1 MKSQHEHGR
10 FHGQIAVVTGGGSG
24 IGKACAEQLAKEGAT
39 VVIADQNAI
48 SAENV
53 ANAIGGHAY
62 TVDVGDTDAIEQ
74 FAQHVEANVGPV
86 SVLINSAGILQGAA
100 VPPEEISMETYDRVF
115 AVNMR
120 GTFASCVAFGRRM
133 ALRHKGSILNIASI
147 SGIRSTPLHAYGP
160 MKAAIIQLTE
170 NLAGEWGRSGVR
182 VNCLSPGAVLSP
194 AMQIAIDKGQRN
206 LDLLKQSAAAGEV
219 VMPLQVAM
227 AAAFLLSDDA
237 SAITGI
243 NLPVD
248 HGWLV
253 ANSWTMFGG
262 VRQAVTG
269 VPTTQPPRGE
279 G

>member
-1 MKSQHEHGR
+1 MKSQPEHGR

-24 IGKACAEQLAKEGAT
+24 IGKACAEQLAREGAT
-39 VVIADQNAI
+39 VVIADQNAD
-48 SAENV
+48 SAQRV
-53 ANAIGGHAY
+53 ASAIRGRAY
-62 TVDVGDTDAIEQ
+62 TVDVGNPDAIEQ
-74 FAQHVEANVGPV
+74 FAQHVEAEVGPV

-100 VPPEEISMETYDRVF
+100 VPPEEISMDVYDRVF

-182 VNCLSPGAVLSP
+182 VNCISPGAVLSP
-194 AMQIAIDKGQRN
+194 AMQVAIDKGQRN
-206 LDLLKQSAAAGEV
+206 LELLKDSAAAGEV
-219 VMPLQVAM
+219 VMPMQVAM

-237 SAITGI
+237 SAITGV

-253 ANSWTMFGG
+253 ANSWAMFGG
-262 VRQAVTG
+262 VRPANRAA
-269 VPTTQPPRGE
+269 PTNGQG
-279 G
+279 

>member
-1 MKSQHEHGR
+1 MKSLPEQGR

-24 IGKACAEQLAKEGAT
+24 IGKACAEQLASEGAT
-39 VVIADQNAI
+39 VVIADQNAETAQ
-48 SAENV
+48 SV
-53 ANAIGGHAY
+53 ASAIGGRAY
-62 TVDVGDTDAIEQ
+62 TVDVGDAEAVEA
-74 FAQHVEANVGPV
+74 FAQRVETDVGHV

-100 VPPEEISMETYDRVF
+100 VPPEEISIEIYDRVF

-133 ALRHKGSILNIASI
+133 ALRQKGSILNIASI

-170 NLAGEWGRSGVR
+170 NLASEWGRSGVR
-182 VNCLSPGAVLSP
+182 VNCVSPGAVLSP
-194 AMQIAIDKGQRN
+194 AMQLAIDKGQRN
-206 LDLLKQSAAAGEV
+206 LELLKESAAAGQV
-219 VMPLQVAM
+219 VMPAQVAL

-237 SAITGI
+237 SAITGV

-253 ANSWTMFGG
+253 ANSWAMFGG
-262 VRQAVTG
+262 VRSAISPASPMSQG
-269 VPTTQPPRGE
+269 
-279 G
+279 

>member
-1 MKSQHEHGR
+1 MKSQPEQGR

-39 VVIADQNAI
+39 VVIADQNAD
-48 SAENV
+48 SAKSV
-53 ANAIGGHAY
+53 AHAIGGHAY
-62 TVDVGDTDAIEQ
+62 TVDVGNPDAIEQ

-86 SVLINSAGILQGAA
+86 RVLINSAGILQGAA
-100 VPPEEISMETYDRVF
+100 VPPEEISMEVYDRVF

-133 ALRHKGSILNIASI
+133 ALRQKGSILNIASI

-194 AMQIAIDKGQRN
+194 AMQVAIDKGQRN
-206 LDLLKQSAAAGEV
+206 LKLLKESAAAGEV

-253 ANSWTMFGG
+253 ANSWAMFGG
-262 VRQAVTG
+262 VRPAVRA
-269 VPTTQPPRGE
+269 VPSDGQG
-279 G
+279 

>member
-1 MKSQHEHGR
+1 MKSQPEQGR

-39 VVIADQNAI
+39 VVIADQNAD
-48 SAENV
+48 SAKSV
-53 ANAIGGHAY
+53 ASALGGHAY
-62 TVDVGDTDAIEQ
+62 TVDVGDPDAIEQ

-100 VPPEEISMETYDRVF
+100 VPPEEISMEVYDRVF

-133 ALRHKGSILNIASI
+133 ALRQKGSILNIASI

-160 MKAAIIQLTE
+160 MKADIIQLTE

-194 AMQIAIDKGQRN
+194 AMQVAIDKGQRN
-206 LDLLKQSAAAGEV
+206 LKLLKESAAAGEV

-253 ANSWTMFGG
+253 ANSWAMFGG
-262 VRQAVTG
+262 VRQAVRAVLSDG
-269 VPTTQPPRGE
+269 QG
-279 G
+279 

>member
-1 MKSQHEHGR
+1 MESHPKNGR

-24 IGKACAEQLAKEGAT
+24 IGKACAEQLAREGAT
-39 VVIADQNAI
+39 VVIADQNEDGAQSVASAI
-48 SAENV
+48 A
-53 ANAIGGHAY
+53 GRAY
-62 TVDVGDTDAIEQ
+62 TVDVSDPDAVEL
-74 FAQHVEANVGPV
+74 FAQRVEADVGPV

-100 VPPEEISMETYDRVF
+100 VPPEEISMEIYDRVF

-133 ALRHKGSILNIASI
+133 ALRQKGSILNIASI

-160 MKAAIIQLTE
+160 MKAAVIQLTE
-170 NLAGEWGRSGVR
+170 NLATEWGRSGVR

-194 AMQIAIDKGQRN
+194 AMQVAIDKGQRN
-206 LDLLKQSAAAGEV
+206 LKLLEESAAAGQV
-219 VMPLQVAM
+219 VMPVQVAL

-237 SAITGI
+237 SAITGV

-253 ANSWTMFGG
+253 ANSWAMFGG
-262 VRQAVTG
+262 VRPATSTAPAIGQG
-269 VPTTQPPRGE
+269 
-279 G
+279 

>member
-1 MKSQHEHGR
+1 MESPAKQGR

-24 IGKACAEQLAKEGAT
+24 IGKACAEQLAREGAT
-39 VVIADQNAI
+39 VVIADQNQDGAQ
-48 SAENV
+48 SV
-53 ANAIGGHAY
+53 ATAIGGRAY
-62 TVDVGDTDAIEQ
+62 TVDVGDPEAVEL
-74 FAQHVEANVGPV
+74 FAQRVEADVGPV
-86 SVLINSAGILQGAA
+86 SVLVNSAGILQGAA
-100 VPPEEISMETYDRVF
+100 VPPEEISMEVYDRVF

-133 ALRHKGSILNIASI
+133 ALRQKGSILNIASI

-170 NLAGEWGRSGVR
+170 NLATEWGRSGVR

-194 AMQIAIDKGQRN
+194 AMQVAIDKGQRN
-206 LDLLKQSAAAGEV
+206 LALLKETAAAGEV
-219 VMPLQVAM
+219 VMPAQVAL

-237 SAITGI
+237 SAITGV

-253 ANSWTMFGG
+253 ANSWAMFGG
-262 VRQAVTG
+262 VRQAARSA
-269 VPTTQPPRGE
+269 PPIGQ

>member
-1 MKSQHEHGR
+1 MKSLPEQGR

-24 IGKACAEQLAKEGAT
+24 IGKACAEQLAREGAT
-39 VVIADQNAI
+39 VVIADQNTETAQ
-48 SAENV
+48 SV
-53 ANAIGGHAY
+53 ASAIGGRAY
-62 TVDVGDTDAIEQ
+62 TVDVGDAEAVEV
-74 FAQHVEANVGPV
+74 FAQRVASDVGHV

-100 VPPEEISMETYDRVF
+100 VPPEEISMEIYDRVF

-133 ALRHKGSILNIASI
+133 AMRQKGSILNIASI

-170 NLAGEWGRSGVR
+170 NLASEWGRSGVR
-182 VNCLSPGAVLSP
+182 VNCISPGAVLSP
-194 AMQIAIDKGQRN
+194 AMQLAIDKGQRN
-206 LDLLKQSAAAGEV
+206 LALLKESAAAGQV
-219 VMPLQVAM
+219 VMPAQVAL

-237 SAITGI
+237 SAITGV

-253 ANSWTMFGG
+253 ANSWSMFGG
-262 VRQAVTG
+262 VRPAMDSASPVNQG
-269 VPTTQPPRGE
+269 
-279 G
+279 

>member
-1 MKSQHEHGR
+1 MKSLPEQGR

-24 IGKACAEQLAKEGAT
+24 IGKACAEQLASEGAT
-39 VVIADQNAI
+39 VVIADQNAETAQ
-48 SAENV
+48 SV
-53 ANAIGGHAY
+53 ASAIGGRAY
-62 TVDVGDTDAIEQ
+62 TVDVGDAEAVEA
-74 FAQHVEANVGPV
+74 FAQRVETDVGHV

-100 VPPEEISMETYDRVF
+100 VPPEEISIEIYDRVF

-133 ALRHKGSILNIASI
+133 ALRQKGSILNIASI

-170 NLAGEWGRSGVR
+170 NLASEWGRSGVR
-182 VNCLSPGAVLSP
+182 VNCVSPGAVLSP
-194 AMQIAIDKGQRN
+194 AMQLAIDKGQRN
-206 LDLLKQSAAAGEV
+206 LELLKESAAAGQV
-219 VMPLQVAM
+219 VMPAQVAL

-237 SAITGI
+237 SAITGV

-253 ANSWTMFGG
+253 ANSWAMFGG
-262 VRQAVTG
+262 VRPAKGLASPIIQG
-269 VPTTQPPRGE
+269 
-279 G
+279 